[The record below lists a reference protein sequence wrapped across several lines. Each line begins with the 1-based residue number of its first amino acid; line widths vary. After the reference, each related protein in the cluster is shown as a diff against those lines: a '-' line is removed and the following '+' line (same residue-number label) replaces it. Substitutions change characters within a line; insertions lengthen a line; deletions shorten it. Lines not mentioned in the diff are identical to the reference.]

1 MPDLTF
7 FSSPPLCRMMKWF
20 CSVLQPSTK
29 SSRSCVWPQK
39 GLATDFA
46 SWSPLRIPRWG
57 TAFSGYSNIR
67 VLVGALKLFMGTL
80 LFSMEQKLKE
90 IEQSFPYSLSRVSVE
105 PLLFANN
112 SDAIV
117 NRNSQSPC
125 PVLFI
130 YSRGKVNNVSKWYN
144 FRTHKGCEEKQS
156 SNRVESDK
164 ARTHPF
170 TKGV

>member
-1 MPDLTF
+1 
-7 FSSPPLCRMMKWF
+7 MKWF

-29 SSRSCVWPQK
+29 NSRNCVWPQK

-46 SWSPLRIPRWG
+46 SWSPLRIPRWDK
-57 TAFSGYSNIR
+57 AFSGYSNIR
-67 VLVGALKLFMGTL
+67 VLIGALKLFMGTL

-90 IEQSFPYSLSRVSVE
+90 IEQSFPYSLSKVSVE

-130 YSRGKVNNVSKWYN
+130 YSRGKVNNVNKWYN
-144 FRTHKGCEEKQS
+144 FRTDKGCEEKQS
-156 SNRVESDK
+156 SNRVESDT